1 VEQLRC
7 VEPRTAGQQSQVTRR
22 RGSLLVLP
30 TAAALILLSGCGDDA
45 PEGDAPASSPATA
58 GETTVAPEGES
69 GSDQQADLEFEDQ
82 SGDGS
87 SVVVDTVSAPQG
99 GFVVVTAEG
108 ADAPLGSVQVK
119 VGTTDDVEVPL
130 DTPLTADTDLTAT
143 LYADTDGDGA
153 FDPTADQ
160 GVPEP
165 ISGDDSSDDTS
176 DDTDVVD
183 DGAAYSLG

>member
-1 VEQLRC
+1 VWNHGRRGSS
-7 VEPRTAGQQSQVTRR
+7 PDVTRR
-22 RGSLLVLP
+22 RRPLLVLP
-30 TAAALILLSGCGDDA
+30 AAAALILLSGCGDDA
-45 PEGDAPASSPATA
+45 PEGDAPVSSPATA

-69 GSDQQADLEFEDQ
+69 GSDQQADLEFADQ

-99 GFVVVTAEG
+99 GFVVVTAAG
-108 ADAPLGSVQVK
+108 SAAPLGSAQFE
-119 VGTTDDVEVPL
+119 VGTTDDVAVPL
-130 DTPLTADTDLTAT
+130 DTPLTAAADLTAT

-160 GVPEP
+160 AVPEP

-176 DDTDVVD
+176 DETDVVD